1 MARSRRTQEY
11 FQTLRE
17 ACGDAAL
24 PYLTVVQWVKAFRE
38 GRDAAQ
44 DNFRTGR
51 PYVENSTV
59 QLLASLL
66 DVDRWRTAREL
77 AAEVG
82 LCHKT
87 VLLILHDI
95 LGYRKLSARWIPHEI
110 LEVQQ
115 WYRYAVAQAF

>member
-1 MARSRRTQEY
+1 MAR
-11 FQTLRE
+11 
-17 ACGDAAL
+17 
-24 PYLTVVQWVKAFRE
+24 WVKAFQE
-38 GRDAAQ
+38 GRDAVQ
-44 DNFRTGR
+44 ENFRTGR
-51 PYVENSTV
+51 PYVENSIV

-66 DVDRWRTAREL
+66 DADRWRTAREL

-95 LGYRKLSARWIPHEI
+95 LGYRKLSARWIPQEI

-115 WYRYAVAQAF
+115 RYRYAVAQAF